1 MAVSADLVSAPTPE
15 GQDEPRAIDPGLPR
29 ADRIFRMSARTI
41 GGFVLLLTLA
51 IGLFLGYQ
59 TIPTLHRYGLTF
71 FTQSQWI
78 PNKDVLGLGAVIPG
92 TIEVAVIAVGI
103 GFVLALASA
112 LYISEYSPV
121 RLRATLVALVDLMA
135 GIPSIVFGLW
145 AVFLLEPH
153 AIYVTRWLSEY
164 LGWIPFFKVDFN
176 TRAGFVASDINIHYA
191 GSAAMAGIAV
201 STMVI
206 PLACSVMRS
215 VFAQAP
221 IGERE
226 AAIALGASRWG
237 VVRTVVLPFGRRGI
251 IGGTMLGLGRAL
263 GETVAVLLVIEP
275 LFVIKYKILTPGIIT
290 SSSLIANY
298 FGDATGA
305 QLHAL
310 LAAGFVL
317 FVMTLAIN
325 TIAAVFVNRSRSGAG
340 TDL

>member
-1 MAVSADLVSAPTPE
+1 MAVSADLASGPPPE
-15 GQDEPRAIDPGLPR
+15 LDAPRAIDPGLPSS
-29 ADRIFRMSARTI
+29 DRVFRGATR
-41 GGFVLLLTLA
+41 GVGVFVLILTGA

-59 TIPTLHRYGLTF
+59 MIPTLHRFGLSF

-78 PNKDVLGLGAVIPG
+78 PKTTFVGLAAVIPG
-92 TIEVAVIAVGI
+92 TVEVALIAVGI
-103 GFVLALASA
+103 GFVLALATA
-112 LYISEYSPV
+112 LYMSEYSPA
-121 RLRATLVALVDLMA
+121 RLRPTLVALIDLMA

-145 AVFLLEPH
+145 ALKLLEPR
-153 AIYVTRWLSEY
+153 ALYVTRWLSQY
-164 LGWIPFFKVDFN
+164 LGWIPFFKVNLDPN
-176 TRAGFVASDINIHYA
+176 AGSLATSLNIHYG
-191 GSAAMAGIAV
+191 GSAAIAGVAV

-237 VVRTVVLPFGRRGI
+237 VIKTVVLPFGRRGI

-263 GETVAVLLVIEP
+263 GETVAVLLVISP
-275 LFVIKYKILTPGIIT
+275 LFAIKYKVLTPGIIT
-290 SSSLIANY
+290 TSSLIAND

-317 FVMTLAIN
+317 FAMTLAIN
-325 TIAAVFVNRSRSGAG
+325 TVAAIFVNRSRSGAG
-340 TDL
+340 TDV